1 METLARTCQ
10 ILYDKRILDAIKQT
24 RDLEKKLIPF
34 TCPRIPFDTPE
45 NFNNQITIL
54 SQNALFKIRN
64 LHISGDPLTEFQCE
78 ALKQIIFEEIEIF
91 TRDLNTEWCKQKAEE
106 ILLCI
111 TCGYR
116 VLLRYILRRGSSFAD
131 TAQAEQY
138 YTSAV
143 HELFMEHSI
152 IADDA
157 VLNKII
163 LCSCLYCEKENNRFI
178 CMECKHEN
186 IPEKFTSITRIQN
199 WWRVRLFMKRLA
211 SVHKSHLPSCN
222 NKNVVPFLKD
232 T

>member
-34 TCPRIPFDTPE
+34 TCPCIPFDTPE

-91 TRDLNTEWCKQKAEE
+91 TRDLNPEWCKRKAEE

-111 TCGYR
+111 MHVVIVFYCAIFFVG
-116 VLLRYILRRGSSFAD
+116 VAPLRIQRTQS
-131 TAQAEQY
+131 
-138 YTSAV
+138 
-143 HELFMEHSI
+143 SI
-152 IADDA
+152 ILQPFTNYLWNI
-157 VLNKII
+157 VL
-163 LCSCLYCEKENNRFI
+163 SRT
-178 CMECKHEN
+178 MR
-186 IPEKFTSITRIQN
+186 S
-199 WWRVRLFMKRLA
+199 
-211 SVHKSHLPSCN
+211 
-222 NKNVVPFLKD
+222 
-232 T
+232 